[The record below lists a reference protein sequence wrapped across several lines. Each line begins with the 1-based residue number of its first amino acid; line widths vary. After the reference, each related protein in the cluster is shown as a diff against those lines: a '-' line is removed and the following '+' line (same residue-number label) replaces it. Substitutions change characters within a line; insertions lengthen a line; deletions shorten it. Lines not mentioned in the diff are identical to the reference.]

1 MLERI
6 KSTLLNSPEWII
18 AICVFVVYW
27 LVSKAFTGPTVLN
40 DEIGYLANAALISG
54 YNIDGAS
61 SYHAGYSF
69 FLAPFFL
76 LFSEPSQIWQSAM
89 ALNAFMWAL
98 SFLLLA
104 RILKIIA
111 PQYNKGQLFT
121 ALLISAIYP
130 TWIIMSGY
138 VFTTTA
144 FVFIY
149 LLAVLTFLFWKPDRP
164 WTIIPHALAV
174 GYLYW
179 IHPVGLA
186 VCVASFIVV
195 AYVSVMEKKY
205 ASMIFNF
212 IALAVLIILYR
223 EVIDKWLVL
232 VATPEVVT
240 TPEVVAT
247 AEEYVPL
254 YRHYP
259 DSESI
264 VSRLFKND
272 FWIRFF
278 AKSAGKI
285 SYLIVSSFG
294 FIYFGFIAAAN
305 KTRLLIKNKSNQS
318 LDELTTNST
327 YAFLALSLLGILAIG
342 VIFFSIGS
350 STRIDQWIY
359 GRYTEMVAL
368 PLFALGYL
376 TTWHKKSL
384 LFAFF
389 FVLSTGIL
397 LNQVVDPELTNLH
410 ITTVAFWPQYLY
422 IETNFLYWMA
432 AGALAM
438 LLLGLV
444 RDNSKLANYL
454 VLAIIAIIFI
464 FSTVVQVLIHHSR
477 IAAFGTPSEFVEII
491 RENYPPGTCVGV
503 NPAGFGSIRDN
514 PQTQEYHLHLFY
526 LYDYA
531 YRRMLPEEWLNSCDG
546 PYLTFTL
553 DGLDEEQGVKL
564 LGHDLH
570 SNFFMLI
577 KDDRQNITVP
587 EGSNSTT
594 FTDAYND

>member
-6 KSTLLNSPEWII
+6 KSTLRSSPEWII
-18 AICVFVVYW
+18 SICVFIVYW
-27 LVSKAFTGPTVLN
+27 LVSKTFTGPTVLN

-54 YNIDGAS
+54 YTIDGAS

-89 ALNAFMWAL
+89 VLNAFMWSL

-104 RILKIIA
+104 RILRIIA

-130 TWIIMSGY
+130 TWIIMAGY

-149 LLAVLTFLFWKPDRP
+149 LLAVLTLLLWKPDKP
-164 WTIIPHALAV
+164 WTVIPHALAT

-195 AYVSVMEKKY
+195 TCVSVMGKKY
-205 ASMIFNF
+205 TSLVFNF
-212 IALAVLIILYR
+212 IVLAFLIILYR

-232 VATPEVVT
+232 VATPEVM
-240 TPEVVAT
+240 AT
-247 AEEYVPL
+247 AEDYVPL

-264 VSRLFKND
+264 TNLLFKND

-278 AKSAGKI
+278 AKGAGKI
-285 SYLIVSSFG
+285 SYLMVSSFG
-294 FIYFGFIAAAN
+294 FIYFGFIVAAN
-305 KTRLLIKNKSNQS
+305 KTLQLIKNKSNQRI
-318 LDELTTNST
+318 DELTTNST
-327 YAFLALSLLGILAIG
+327 YAFLALSLLGILAMG
-342 VIFFSIGS
+342 VIFFSLWP
-350 STRIDQWIY
+350 STRVDQWIY
-359 GRYTEMVAL
+359 GRYAEMVIL

-376 TTWHKKSL
+376 AAWHKKSL

-397 LNQVVDPELTNLH
+397 LNRVVDPELINLF

-422 IETNFLYWMA
+422 VETNFLYWMIS
-432 AGALAM
+432 GALAM

-444 RDNSKLANYL
+444 RDNSRLANYL
-454 VLAIIAIIFI
+454 VLAIIAILFI
-464 FSTVVQVLIHHSR
+464 FSTVVQVFIHHSR
-477 IAAFGTPSEFVEII
+477 VTAHGTPSEFVELI
-491 RENYPPGTCVGV
+491 RENYPPGSCVGV
-503 NPAGFGSIRDN
+503 NPEGFGSIRDN
-514 PQTQEYHLHLFY
+514 PRTQAYHLHLFY
-526 LYDYA
+526 FYDYA

-546 PYLTFTL
+546 PYLTFSL
-553 DGLDEEQGVKL
+553 DGLDKVQGVRL
-564 LGHDLH
+564 LGHEPYA
-570 SNFFMLI
+570 NFFMLI
-577 KDDRQNITVP
+577 KDDGQNLTIP
-587 EGSNSTT
+587 EDTDINT
-594 FTDAYND
+594 FTDTNND